1 MTQGFFDMGFS
12 TLSRAAGRCRYLPKG
27 SPVDFGSDIKS
38 PSPTEVSLA
47 GEWAFC
53 LFEGEKAVSEK
64 YFEVDFDCSRLERP
78 SFPAFLK
85 SAAKLPSAFPTFP
98 RPNPAPSF

>member
-53 LFEGEKAVSEK
+53 LLRGKGGVGKKF
-64 YFEVDFDCSRLERP
+64 
-78 SFPAFLK
+78 
-85 SAAKLPSAFPTFP
+85 
-98 RPNPAPSF
+98 